1 MGKKLLVISNNA
13 FSKVLNNG
21 KTLESF
27 FEGWDKKKIAQL
39 FFSTNEYPDFEF
51 CNNYFKMT
59 ELDILKSLLTF
70 NIRKPGR
77 VVSPRV
83 GEFPPFLKEES
94 GLLKWIKKNAKT
106 FALWRNFLWSFKT
119 WKNKNLIKW
128 LHDFNP
134 DFIFFVGGNGAFAHD
149 VTLWIHNYLKIPYAV
164 YFTDDYIINQT
175 NENLL
180 QWMYQ
185 KRLLKYYINTI
196 NNASMCYV
204 VSDLMAKD
212 YSIKFNRNFSV
223 LVNSIDFNN
232 FSIPKKEQNE
242 KNKTMIFSY
251 IGGLH
256 LNRWKS
262 LIELGNLLSE
272 INSEL
277 SLECVINIYT
287 VVCPDK
293 KIFDQLNNFPLQ
305 FKGSLD
311 NIGVIETIKKS
322 DVVVHV
328 ESLDKINRSYTK
340 YSISTKIPEYLASH
354 RCILAYGPAEVA
366 SIKILSEN
374 HIGVVLTD
382 NDSKEEK
389 KEKIIKLIF
398 DAKFRDDLANKA
410 YNFAYENFNGS
421 TIKENLKN
429 ELYSME
435 YEHK

>member
-13 FSKVLNNG
+13 FSKILNNG

-27 FEGWDKKKIAQL
+27 FNGWEKEKIAQL
-39 FFSTNEYPDFEF
+39 FFSTNEFPDFDF
-51 CNNYFKMT
+51 CGNYFKMT
-59 ELDILKSLLTF
+59 EIDILKSLLSF
-70 NIRKPGR
+70 NIKKPGH
-77 VVSPRV
+77 VVL
-83 GEFPPFLKEES
+83 PPTIEPSSFTKKDCKLIR
-94 GLLKWIKKNAKT
+94 WIKKNAKT
-106 FALWRNFLWSFKT
+106 FAIFRQFLWSFKT
-119 WKNKNLIKW
+119 WKNRKIIEW
-128 LHDFNP
+128 LNNFNP
-134 DFIFFVGGNGAFAHD
+134 DLIFFVGGNVSFLHD
-149 VTLWIHNYLKIPYAV
+149 VTQWIHNYLKIPYAV
-164 YFTDDYIINQT
+164 YFTDDYVINQT

-180 QWMYQ
+180 QLIYQ
-185 KRLLKYYINTI
+185 KRLHKKYLYTI

-287 VVCPDK
+287 VVYPDD
-293 KIFDQLNNFPLQ
+293 KIFNQLNNFPLQ

-322 DVVVHV
+322 DVLVHV

-340 YSISTKIPEYLASH
+340 YSISTKIPEYMASH
-354 RCILAYGPAEVA
+354 RPILAYGPAEVA

-382 NDSKEEK
+382 DDSKEEK

-398 DAKFRDDLANKA
+398 DAKFRDHLANKA
-410 YNFAYENFNGS
+410 YNFAYKNFNRS

-435 YEHK
+435 YEHN

>member
-27 FEGWDKKKIAQL
+27 FKGWDKKEIAQL
-39 FFSTNEYPDFEF
+39 FFSTNENPDFEF

-70 NIRKPGR
+70 NIKKPGR

-83 GEFPPFLKEES
+83 GEFPPFLEEES
-94 GLLKWIKKNAKT
+94 DLLKWIKKNGKT

-134 DFIFFVGGNGAFAHD
+134 DFIFFLGGNVAFVHYI
-149 VTLWIHNYLKIPYAV
+149 TQWIHNYLKIPYAV

-223 LVNSIDFNN
+223 LVNIIDFNN

-287 VVCPDK
+287 VVYPDD
-293 KIFDQLNNFPLQ
+293 KIFNQLNNFPLQ

-322 DVVVHV
+322 DVLVHV

-340 YSISTKIPEYLASH
+340 YSISTKIPEYMASH
-354 RCILAYGPAEVA
+354 RPILAYGPAEVA

-382 NDSKEEK
+382 DDSKEEK

-398 DAKFRDDLANKA
+398 DAKFRDHLANKA
-410 YNFAYENFNGS
+410 YDFAYKNFNGS

-429 ELYSME
+429 ELYSMR
-435 YEHK
+435 YK

>member
-21 KTLESF
+21 KTFESF
-27 FEGWDKKKIAQL
+27 FKGWDKKEIAQL

-59 ELDILKSLLTF
+59 ELDILKSLLSF
-70 NIRKPGR
+70 NIKKTGR
-77 VVSPRV
+77 VVSPQAD
-83 GEFPPFLKEES
+83 EFPSFLKEES
-94 GLLKWIKKNAKT
+94 DLLKWIKKNAKT

-134 DFIFFVGGNGAFAHD
+134 DFIFFVGGDGIFVHNI
-149 VTLWIHNYLKIPYAV
+149 TQWIHNYLKIPYAV

-185 KRLLKYYINTI
+185 KRLFKYYINTI
-196 NNASMCYV
+196 NNASVCYV

-212 YSIKFNRNFSV
+212 YSIKFNRNFFV

-287 VVCPDK
+287 VVCPDE

-305 FKGSLD
+305 FKGSLN

-322 DVVVHV
+322 DILVHV
-328 ESLDKINRSYTK
+328 ESFDKINRSYTK
-340 YSISTKIPEYLASH
+340 YSISTKIPEYMASH
-354 RCILAYGPAEVA
+354 RSILAYGPGEVA

-398 DAKFRDDLANKA
+398 DTKLRDHLANKA
-410 YNFAYENFNGS
+410 YDFAYKNFNGS

-429 ELYSME
+429 ELYSMR
-435 YEHK
+435 YE